1 MPTLQPLSRSAFGR
15 LRWKRYGDYRF
26 TASDALCP
34 LVAHELSKAALAL
47 PIAFVPQ
54 GQTYT
59 PAAVQGLASGQNL
72 YVHPDGR
79 WLTTYIPAA
88 YRSHPFRM
96 AQTPDGQEVLCVDT
110 DSGLISETEGD
121 AFFTDSGEPSPEL
134 VKVIDFFQQI
144 AANRQATQAACGVLQ
159 SHGLIQP
166 WPIMLKGEQ
175 GDKTVQGL
183 YRIDEARLNAL
194 SAPALKEI
202 QAAGALAMAYSQLLS
217 MQHLPTLGQLAAL
230 HAQAQSQQ
238 TLPTS
243 ANGELDLEFLNNNG
257 TLSFGNL

>member
-1 MPTLQPLSRSAFGR
+1 MPQYQAITKTDFAN
-15 LRWKRYGDYRF
+15 LRWKRYENYHF
-26 TASDALCP
+26 AALDAVAP

-121 AFFTDSGEPSPEL
+121 AFITDSGEPSPEL

-166 WPIMLKGEQ
+166 WPIAVKTEQ

-217 MQHLPTLGQLAAL
+217 MQHLPTLGQLAEL
-230 HAQAQSQQ
+230 HAQAQSKPA
-238 TLPTS
+238 LPTNAS
-243 ANGELDLEFLNNNG
+243 GELDLEFLNNNG